1 MKKVAAVFVSIGVIL
16 VIAGL
21 VMVGIFGGDTLK
33 NFSWGDWSGVFNH
46 NLESADTVVDY
57 GVDELNGLSK
67 IELDVDNYSVYILP
81 ADEEKLSVKYIN
93 PNDDDISIQVAYDQ
107 NTSVLKV
114 TERDNERF
122 HFWGISLGTKRF
134 IAVYIPQTEM
144 FVNASL
150 TANASTA
157 GIKVANVSFASV
169 KCFAKTGSVNIDG
182 ITVDVLNAE
191 TNTGSVNLDKIT
203 CRELSATTN
212 TGSVNVDG
220 ISASGRV
227 ELRADTGSINCD
239 VTADA
244 LYIDTDTGSINF
256 DATANSITVKTD
268 TGSVHGT
275 VLGDKNDYNITTR
288 VGTGKSNLSNQTAAN
303 GSNKVLNVTVDT
315 GYVRIDFKA
324 DA

>member
-21 VMVGIFGGDTLK
+21 VMVGIFWGDTLK
-33 NFSWGDWSGVFNH
+33 NFSWGDLSGVFNH

-57 GVDELNGLSK
+57 GADELNGLSK

-81 ADEEKLSVKYIN
+81 TDEEKLSVKYIN

-107 NTSVLKV
+107 NTSALKV
-114 TERDNERF
+114 TERDNVKI
-122 HFWGISLGTKRF
+122 HFFGFGNKRF
-134 IAVYIPQTEM
+134 IAVYIPQTEL
-144 FVNASL
+144 FVKSDL
-150 TANASTA
+150 TISASTA
-157 GIKVANVSFASV
+157 GIKVTDVAFASV